1 MEEKMLGDGGSSS
14 LHSEFRS
21 LAETRLAT
29 KPSQGGFW
37 YSVADCQRMV
47 HELHVYE
54 IELDLMGEELAAQQN
69 GLQDWRDEVQRVQ
82 QEFKEVAEKISHM
95 EDGPEKAEIGIQC
108 LHATL
113 HLFEERFKL
122 LAQHGC
128 AEAP

>member
-1 MEEKMLGDGGSSS
+1 MPSKGADSL

-21 LAETRLAT
+21 LAETHLAT
-29 KPSQGGFW
+29 VPSEGGGW
-37 YSVADCQRMV
+37 YSIADCQRMV

-69 GLQDWRDEVQRVQ
+69 RLQAWRDEAQRVQ

-95 EDGPEKAEIGIQC
+95 EEGPERAQIEIQC

-113 HLFEERFKL
+113 HLFEESFKL
-122 LAQHGC
+122 LARRGNAQ
-128 AEAP
+128 AP

>member
-1 MEEKMLGDGGSSS
+1 VEEKMPVKGDVAP
-14 LHSEFRS
+14 LHSELRS

-29 KPSQGGFW
+29 APSEGGFW

-69 GLQDWRDEVQRVQ
+69 GLQDWRNEAQRVQ

-95 EDGPEKAEIGIQC
+95 EDGPEKAQIGIQC

-122 LAQHGC
+122 LAQRGI